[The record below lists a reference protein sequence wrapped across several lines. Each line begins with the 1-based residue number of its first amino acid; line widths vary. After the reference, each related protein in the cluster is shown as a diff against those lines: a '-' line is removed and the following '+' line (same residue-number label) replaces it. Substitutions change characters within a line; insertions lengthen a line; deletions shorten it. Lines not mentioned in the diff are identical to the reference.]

1 MGQIVSMKSVY
12 KLGEKYQQEYK
23 RGQQEPRFTR
33 LSLGWIGG
41 SDQDLPPLPSR
52 MPFPPVIY
60 SIAFRIKVR
69 SGIYPINFLGENKLV
84 KKKLSLF
91 LCTCPKKKTQF
102 EGKKKTLFVSF
113 QKRKKKKNSICLLHT
128 ENPY

>member
-1 MGQIVSMKSVY
+1 MGYSFAGQIVSMKSVY
-12 KLGEKYQQEYK
+12 KLGEKYQPEYK

-60 SIAFRIKVR
+60 SIAFRIKV
-69 SGIYPINFLGENKLV
+69 
-84 KKKLSLF
+84 
-91 LCTCPKKKTQF
+91 
-102 EGKKKTLFVSF
+102 
-113 QKRKKKKNSICLLHT
+113 
-128 ENPY
+128 